1 MLTYCETLELTIW
14 KNSQASSVNE
24 SVQPVLP
31 SIEKRK
37 YDRKDNIIQE
47 GCNGY
52 DTGERRRMVYMR
64 RLKVR
69 LASHQPWRLLQG
81 I

>member
-1 MLTYCETLELTIW
+1 MLTYCETLELTIG
-14 KNSQASSVNE
+14 KDSQAFSVNE

-37 YDRKDNIIQE
+37 YDRKDKIMQE

-52 DTGERRRMVYMR
+52 DTGEGKRMVYMR
-64 RLKVR
+64 RLLVR
-69 LASHQPWRLLQG
+69 HVSRQPWRPLQR